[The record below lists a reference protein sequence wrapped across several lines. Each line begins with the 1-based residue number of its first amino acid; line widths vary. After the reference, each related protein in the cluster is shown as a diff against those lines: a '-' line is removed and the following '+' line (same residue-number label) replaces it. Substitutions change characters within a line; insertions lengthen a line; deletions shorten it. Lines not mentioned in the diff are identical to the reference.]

1 MRIATPEFTS
11 KRDLFDYLIKH
22 KGEMIDLKKSETK
35 NADSVELFL
44 STSKAEA
51 IATSAPEDTDSEIK
65 RTVVGNT
72 YYWLDSHGDV
82 HETKCFLDSIKQ
94 RTANKISHL
103 HDHIHQLT
111 AKVGNFAN
119 VYEKEIAWR
128 DLNVDKDGTTV
139 ALMGDS
145 VIKRIL
151 NGTIFEY
158 YKNGEI
164 QQHSVGMRY
173 ITLDLAIN
181 DPEYKQEYAEWNRVF
196 PKLGNPEKA
205 LQEGYFWIVK
215 DAALIEISC
224 VLNGSNEITP
234 TLLPTSDPSGDSQKT
249 LITQGPSA
257 DSLKS
262 IKKQIIYSNL

>member
-1 MRIATPEFTS
+1 MRIATPEFAT
-11 KRDLFDYLIKH
+11 KRDLFDYLIQH
-22 KGEMIDLKKSETK
+22 KGEMIDLKKSEFK
-35 NADSVELFL
+35 NADPIELF
-44 STSKAEA
+44 SVRDKAETTV
-51 IATSAPEDTDSEIK
+51 ITAPDDNDHEIK

-82 HETKCFLDSIKQ
+82 HQEKCFADSVKQ
-94 RTANKISHL
+94 RTATKISHL

-111 AKVGNFAN
+111 AKVGNFSS
-119 VYEKEIAWR
+119 VYEREIAWAE
-128 DLNVDKDGTTV
+128 LGVDKEGTTV

-145 VIKRIL
+145 AIKRVL
-151 NGTIFEY
+151 NATIFEY

-173 ITLDLAIN
+173 INISLAIN
-181 DPEYKQEYAEWNRVF
+181 DPEYKLEYAEWNRIF
-196 PKLGNPEKA
+196 PKLGNPDKA
-205 LQEGYFWIVK
+205 LEEGYFWVVK

-234 TLLPTSDPSGDSQKT
+234 TLLPSDSSEDSQK
-249 LITQGPSA
+249 QNKQSPSA

-262 IKKQIIYSNL
+262 AQKQIIYSQI